1 MKKKRKRL
9 NRKCIRS
16 DILEAVDELKTIA
29 EKLQK
34 DPRFEEIGFQT
45 QLNHAYHHLNYAWN
59 SRFSTKKEYV
69 DLTDAR
75 FNKWS
80 KYPAKDFKDY
90 KV

>member
-16 DILEAVDELKTIA
+16 DILEAIDELKTIA

-45 QLNHAYHHLNYAWN
+45 QLNHACHHLNYAWN
-59 SRFSTKKEYV
+59 ARFSTKKNM
-69 DLTDAR
+69 LI
-75 FNKWS
+75 
-80 KYPAKDFKDY
+80 
-90 KV
+90 